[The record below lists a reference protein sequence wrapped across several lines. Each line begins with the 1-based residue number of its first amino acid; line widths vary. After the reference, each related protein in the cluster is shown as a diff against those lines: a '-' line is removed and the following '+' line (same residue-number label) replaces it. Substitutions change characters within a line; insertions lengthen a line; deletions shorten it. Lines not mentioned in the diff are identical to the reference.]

1 MLPRMKTLH
10 PLGRRFAR
18 IAFVTLA
25 GGATLLAGRLAHA
38 GVTLVFQ
45 RGPSEPQTLY
55 IDNNRVRVE
64 NSAKDRSNVIIDAAG
79 KRIVMVDDAEKSWSE
94 MTEADMRAFKEQLAA
109 RKAQMEEHMKSLPPE
124 QRKRF
129 EEMTNPK
136 EHELTFEKMG
146 VKKSVNGFSCDMYR
160 VLEDGKPREE
170 DCVAPWGPK
179 VLQKSDFAGL
189 QKFAAEMAKNMGG
202 MGGARMFE
210 RFEKYP
216 GFPVSQHPLQ
226 PGQPDEELKSV
237 KRGAIPADKFTVPAG
252 YVKKDR
258 KMGLQG
264 PPPGPF
270 RPMPPPKQ

>member
-1 MLPRMKTLH
+1 MLPRMKTLR
-10 PLGRRFAR
+10 LVRLAL
-18 IAFVTLA
+18 VTLTA
-25 GGATLLAGRLAHA
+25 GTTLLAGGLAHA
-38 GVTLVFQ
+38 GVTLTFQ
-45 RGPSEPQTLY
+45 RGTTEPQTLY
-55 IDNNRVRVE
+55 IEKDRVRVE
-64 NSAKDRSNVIIDAAG
+64 NPGRDRSADRSTVIIDAAG

-109 RKAQMEEHMKSLPPE
+109 RRAQMEEHMKSLPPE

-129 EEMTNPK
+129 EDMTNPK
-136 EHELTFEKMG
+136 EHELSFEKMG
-146 VKKSVNGFSCDMYR
+146 AKKSVNGFSCDMYR

-189 QKFAAEMAKNMGG
+189 QKFAAEMAKSMGG
-202 MGGARMFE
+202 MGGGRMFE
-210 RFEKYP
+210 RFDKYP

-237 KRGAIPADKFTVPAG
+237 KRGAIPADKFAVPAG

-270 RPMPPPKQ
+270 RPMPPPKP